1 MNLETLKQ
9 LDKKYAIAIADYLL
23 KRIEEDQF
31 LKEKLETTEKT
42 LKGCVEYCKQEA
54 RKQAEDNVAI
64 IKDDEVYEWCV
75 HYFLE
80 DSLNCETKAQEK
92 KTSSENKI
100 EKKETNQ
107 PKEVADKENQSK
119 EVAEENKKKKNIKNK
134 LFDQLSLFDL

>member
-80 DSLNCETKAQEK
+80 DSLNCETKAQENE
-92 KTSSENKI
+92 TSFENKI

-107 PKEVADKENQSK
+107 PK